1 MPDELL
7 SRVTQSGDLSNGVG
21 VCIFVLEENS
31 RCSGRFYRLQLPAAH
46 APSSYDL
53 AWPPRAGPYLLP
65 TNTHVVF
72 LNIHARSLQC
82 QHSVTVRSKAIP
94 LSFPPKTVNSLVTE
108 DAVLGQ
114 LVLMSRGS

>member
-72 LNIHARSLQC
+72 FKHPCKESPVPAFC
-82 QHSVTVRSKAIP
+82 
-94 LSFPPKTVNSLVTE
+94 NS
-108 DAVLGQ
+108 Q
-114 LVLMSRGS
+114 K